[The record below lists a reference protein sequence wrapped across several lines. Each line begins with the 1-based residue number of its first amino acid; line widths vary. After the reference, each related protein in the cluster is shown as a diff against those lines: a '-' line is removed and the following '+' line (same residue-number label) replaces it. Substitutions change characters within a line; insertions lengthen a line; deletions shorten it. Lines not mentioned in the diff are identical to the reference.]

1 MASYFNFP
9 CNVLLF
15 APLYRWIRGA
25 GDAIIFRA
33 TPLMPIVSDRLG
45 LASRSHQN
53 RNGKEENSG
62 ANLHNNIFRGGNN
75 LSKFHILEF
84 VIS

>member
-15 APLYRWIRGA
+15 APLYRRIRGA
-25 GDAIIFRA
+25 GDAVIFRA
-33 TPLMPIVSDRLG
+33 TPLMPIVSNRLG
-45 LASRSHQN
+45 LAGRSRQN
-53 RNGKEENSG
+53 PNGKEENSG
-62 ANLHNNIFRGGNN
+62 TNLHGNIFSGGNN
-75 LSKFHILEF
+75 LSEFHSLEF